1 MGFVLLYLS
10 QEKFIFLDEALPENY
25 SFESVVP
32 FEEIFL
38 VGQDEGKLNALYFKA
53 NTSQGVIIYFHGN
66 KGNLTRWGDV
76 VSPMTAYGYDV
87 LVMDYRGFG
96 KSTGKRNQSNL
107 LADAELFYNWCK
119 ERYEEDQIILYGR
132 SLGTGLASYLAGKNE
147 PQQLILETPYYS
159 LAKAAQRFYP
169 IYPSKLALRY
179 NFRSFKYLRDAKCPI
194 SIFHGTEDSVVPYEQ
209 GMELAESLLPKKVN
223 FVTIEGGEHRNLAD
237 FRLFHQELDKI
248 LSAN

>member
-25 SFESVVP
+25 SFESDVH